1 MDTPCHE
8 TSETNETNHHHVDK
22 RLSPDKLSCLRRDS
36 LLSDTC
42 PMSAKAMVAMDHLE
56 KLRSSG
62 DATAKHAANFH
73 LDSLNIA
80 RT

>member
-1 MDTPCHE
+1 
-8 TSETNETNHHHVDK
+8 
-22 RLSPDKLSCLRRDS
+22 
-36 LLSDTC
+36 
-42 PMSAKAMVAMDHLE
+42 MSAKAMVAMDHLE

-80 RT
+80 RTRRAGELMANECSRRLDLSS